1 MGKFAQ
7 GIFVPKNPQKY
18 VGLGKPRYRSSWELV
33 FMNFADNN
41 DKVLQWASESIQIPY
56 KNPIT
61 GKQTIYVPDFF
72 IVYQGRAGQSIAEI
86 VEIKPTKQT
95 SLQEAGKNTRDQVAA
110 ITNHAKWHAASIW
123 CKRNGLTFRVITEQ
137 DIFHQG
143 KKR

>member
-1 MGKFAQ
+1 MSKYAQ
-7 GIFVPKNPQKY
+7 GYYEPKNPQKY
-18 VGLGKPRYRSSWELV
+18 VGTKKIKYRSSWEMV
-33 FMNFADNN
+33 FCQFCDNN

-56 KNPIT
+56 RNPVT

-72 IVYQGRAGQSIAEI
+72 IVYQGRVGQTIAEV

-95 SLQEAGKNTRDQVAA
+95 SLLEAGKSTRDQVAA
-110 ITNHAKWHAASIW
+110 IINHAKWQAASIW
-123 CKRNGLTFRVITEQ
+123 CKRNGMTFRVITEK